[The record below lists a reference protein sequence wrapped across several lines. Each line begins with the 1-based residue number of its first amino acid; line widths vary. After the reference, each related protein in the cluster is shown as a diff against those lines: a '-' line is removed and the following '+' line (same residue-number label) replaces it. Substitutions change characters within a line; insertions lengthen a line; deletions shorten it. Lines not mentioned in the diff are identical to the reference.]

1 MRFEIMKS
9 KIHELQ
15 KNKSFCVSKRII
27 YISFLCLLICF
38 ASSLTLVS
46 CKSSHLS
53 SKKSPVLLDISKEI
67 DSNAFVNLRN
77 YSKDFVFDM
86 KYATT
91 DNFLKEKVYP
101 CEECFLRVK
110 TVKALLEA
118 NKSFLTKGFRIKL
131 YDCYRPKSIQKKM
144 WKIVPDANFVA
155 NPKKGSIHNRGGA
168 VDISLV
174 DSLGVEVNMG
184 TKFDFFGK
192 EASHNYLQLSDTI
205 LANRKFLKGIMLLHN
220 FKSFDSEWW
229 HYNLNGSNKDE
240 VSDQK
245 WRCEN

>member
-1 MRFEIMKS
+1 MKNFAY
-9 KIHELQ
+9 L
-15 KNKSFCVSKRII
+15 FFV
-27 YISFLCLLICF
+27 CLLVC
-38 ASSLTLVS
+38 
-46 CKSSHLS
+46 CKSTQLN
-53 SKKSPVLLDISKEI
+53 SKKSPVLLDITKEV

-77 YSKDFVFDM
+77 YSNDFVFDM
-86 KYATT
+86 KYATA

-101 CEECFLRVK
+101 CDECFLRAK

-118 NKSFLTKGFRIKL
+118 NKAFLDKGLRIKL
-131 YDCYRPKSIQKKM
+131 YDCYRPKAIQKKM

-174 DSLGVEVNMG
+174 DSLGAEVNMG

-192 EASHNYLQLSDTI
+192 EASHNYLDLSEEI
-205 LANRKFLKGIMLLHN
+205 LANRKFLKDIMLQHN

-229 HYNLNGSNKDE
+229 HYNLSGSNKDK
-240 VSDQK
+240 VSNQK
-245 WRCEN
+245 WRCQN

>member
-1 MRFEIMKS
+1 MKRVCG
-9 KIHELQ
+9 LLL
-15 KNKSFCVSKRII
+15 FF
-27 YISFLCLLICF
+27 FLLCF

-53 SKKSPVLLDISKEI
+53 SGKSATLLDITKEV

-77 YSKDFVFDM
+77 YSSDFVFDM
-86 KYATT
+86 KYATA

-101 CEECFLRVK
+101 CGECFLRVK

-118 NKSFLTKGFRIKL
+118 NKSFLEKGFRIKL

-144 WKIVPDANFVA
+144 WSIVPDANYVA

-174 DSLGVEVNMG
+174 DLLGVEVNMG
-184 TKFDFFGK
+184 TKFDFFGE
-192 EASHNYLQLSDTI
+192 EASHNYQNLSEEI
-205 LANRKFLKGIMLLHN
+205 LANRKFLKGIMLQHN

-229 HYNLNGSNKDE
+229 HYNLNGSSKDE
-240 VSDQK
+240 VSNQK
-245 WRCEN
+245 WNCTD

>member
-1 MRFEIMKS
+1 MKKALLFILLFS
-9 KIHELQ
+9 L
-15 KNKSFCVSKRII
+15 
-27 YISFLCLLICF
+27 FL
-38 ASSLTLVS
+38 S
-46 CKSSHLS
+46 CKSTYLD
-53 SKKSPVLLDISKEI
+53 SKKSTNLLDITKEV
-67 DSNAFVNLRN
+67 DSNALVNLRN

-86 KYATT
+86 KYATD

-101 CEECFLRVK
+101 CDECFLRVK

-144 WKIVPDANFVA
+144 WKIFPDANFVA

-174 DSLGVEVNMG
+174 DSIGIEVNMG
-184 TKFDFFGK
+184 TKFDFFGE
-192 EASHNYLQLSDTI
+192 EASHKYQNLSEEI
-205 LANRKFLKGIMLLHN
+205 LANRKFLKEIMQQHN

-229 HYNLNGSNKDE
+229 HYNLYGSNKDE
-240 VSDQK
+240 VSNQK
-245 WRCEN
+245 WRCQD

>member
-1 MRFEIMKS
+1 MKFRS
-9 KIHELQ
+9 IKKIVCL
-15 KNKSFCVSKRII
+15 FG
-27 YISFLCLLICF
+27 LCLL
-38 ASSLTLVS
+38 AS
-46 CKSSHLS
+46 CKSTQLTSTKS
-53 SKKSPVLLDISKEI
+53 STLLDITKET
-67 DSNAFVNLRN
+67 DSSAFVNLRN
-77 YSKDFVFDM
+77 YSNDFIFDM
-86 KYATT
+86 KYATN

-101 CEECFLRVK
+101 CDECFLRVK

-118 NKSFLTKGFRIKL
+118 NKSFLEKGFRIKI

-144 WKIVPDANFVA
+144 WKIVPDANYVA

-174 DSLGVEVNMG
+174 NSNGNELEMG

-192 EASHNYLQLSDTI
+192 EASHNYLQLSEEI
-205 LANRKFLKGIMLLHN
+205 LANRKFLKEIMLQHN

-240 VSDQK
+240 VSNLK
-245 WRCEN
+245 WNCAN